1 MIKLSKTDPRFLGAL
16 LESMIRECG
25 NAPVRNPIEVM
36 EFPDYKVTVERTS
49 SPRKETT
56 MTEQINSKPK
66 GNQMTN
72 PYNANKIRNAEI
84 ELKDVRERIDS
95 LKGFLDPSHP
105 LSGEIQHRIQ
115 KLEEKAKWLKLD
127 LMELGVK
134 S

>member
-1 MIKLSKTDPRFLGAL
+1 MENKNDRK
-16 LESMIRECG
+16 G
-25 NAPVRNPIEVM
+25 NQ
-36 EFPDYKVTVERTS
+36 
-49 SPRKETT
+49 

-84 ELKDVRERIDS
+84 ELKDVRERTNN

-115 KLEEKAKWLKLD
+115 KLEEKERQLTLD

-134 S
+134 A